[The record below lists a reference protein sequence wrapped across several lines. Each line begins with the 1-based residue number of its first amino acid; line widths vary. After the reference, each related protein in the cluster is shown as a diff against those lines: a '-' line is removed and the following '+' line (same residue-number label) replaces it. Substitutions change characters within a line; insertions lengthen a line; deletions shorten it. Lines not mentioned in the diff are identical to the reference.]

1 MCSVQ
6 FLSFNPECLDN
17 AWHFVGRHHGLNM
30 KMPSLPPSG
39 SDVWILSHQLGSA
52 ILGGSGNSWRVG
64 QLRVTG
70 CRPLKKT
77 LGSWFLPSTLNLHHK
92 ILLHDILPLNTLGN
106 VKPSD
111 QEWNP
116 SEILNPPKTS
126 LCLYIVYR
134 SFGHSDAKAD
144 TDMREFLMTGQMK
157 EWGLQ
162 GVYEYAVNLWKGSGP
177 PWSKCWFLWLI
188 NGGKF
193 KISPRL
199 YEKFF

>member
-1 MCSVQ
+1 M
-6 FLSFNPECLDN
+6 
-17 AWHFVGRHHGLNM
+17 
-30 KMPSLPPSG
+30 
-39 SDVWILSHQLGSA
+39 
-52 ILGGSGNSWRVG
+52 
-64 QLRVTG
+64 RVTG

-106 VKPSD
+106 AKPSD

-144 TDMREFLMTGQMK
+144 TDMTEFLMTGQMK
-157 EWGLQ
+157 
-162 GVYEYAVNLWKGSGP
+162 K
-177 PWSKCWFLWLI
+177 
-188 NGGKF
+188 
-193 KISPRL
+193 
-199 YEKFF
+199 

>member
-39 SDVWILSHQLGSA
+39 SDVWILSHQLGGA
-52 ILGGSGNSWRVG
+52 ILGGRGNSWRVG

-70 CRPLKKT
+70 CQPLKKT

-106 VKPSD
+106 MKPSD

-116 SEILNPPKTS
+116 SETLNPPKNIS
-126 LCLYIVYR
+126 LPLHHLQVFWSQWRKSWYR
-134 SFGHSDAKAD
+134 HDRVSHDWENER
-144 TDMREFLMTGQMK
+144 MRITR
-157 EWGLQ
+157 
-162 GVYEYAVNLWKGSGP
+162 GVWIR
-177 PWSKCWFLWLI
+177 SK
-188 NGGKF
+188 
-193 KISPRL
+193 PVQR
-199 YEKFF
+199 